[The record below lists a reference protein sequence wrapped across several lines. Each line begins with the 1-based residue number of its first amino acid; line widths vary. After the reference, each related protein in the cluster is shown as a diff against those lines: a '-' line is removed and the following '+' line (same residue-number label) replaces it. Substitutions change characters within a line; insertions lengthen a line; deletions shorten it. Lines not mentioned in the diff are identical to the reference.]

1 MPAPGRIFCRRDGI
15 EGFSFFQEAYSAGF
29 QQGYQWLQEHTK
41 EFIIRRKNEHYRSKD
56 EPDQKLLRLT
66 DAFAEEGAPEES
78 CQKLLR
84 LTDAFAEEGAPEE
97 SCIMYRETI

>member
-1 MPAPGRIFCRRDGI
+1 MPAPGRNFCRRDGI

-66 DAFAEEGAPEES
+66 DAFAEEG
-78 CQKLLR
+78 
-84 LTDAFAEEGAPEE
+84 GARR
-97 SCIMYRETI
+97 IMYHVQRNNMIDSSGKN